1 MNKAN
6 RRSRSQSDNL
16 KIKGHLPN
24 ITVFPS
30 ADFQIAS
37 VANHDLFWCTP
48 ASWSAFWIL
57 FLLKRAA
64 CVVMHYEELWMKR
77 PFDLAI
83 YSNEGTPF
91 RISNLKSSFKQELG
105 VTYFKFDFLT
115 AIASI
120 SFLDFY
126 RIMIVVGVITISR
139 FSTYERI
146 LRHFMMSLASW

>member
-1 MNKAN
+1 
-6 RRSRSQSDNL
+6 
-16 KIKGHLPN
+16 
-24 ITVFPS
+24 
-30 ADFQIAS
+30 
-37 VANHDLFWCTP
+37 
-48 ASWSAFWIL
+48 
-57 FLLKRAA
+57 
-64 CVVMHYEELWMKR
+64 MKR

-83 YSNEGTPF
+83 YSKEGTPF

-146 LRHFMMSLASW
+146 LRHFMMSLAS